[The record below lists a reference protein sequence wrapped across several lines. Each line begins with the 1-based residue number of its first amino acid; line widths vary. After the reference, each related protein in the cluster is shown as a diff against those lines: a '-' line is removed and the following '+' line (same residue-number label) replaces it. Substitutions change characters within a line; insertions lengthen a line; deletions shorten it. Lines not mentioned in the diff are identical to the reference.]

1 MATNPNDGEL
11 NLEKFYLILTRYKW
25 LIISLMIFS
34 TIFMMINLYFKPSIY
49 LSNSLIE
56 IKSKSKP
63 KMPNDILFS
72 ALSFGSSG
80 KVEKEMEIL
89 KTFLVNKKAIEALSL
104 NVKYYKSKNYKNIE
118 LYKSSPIKVNNVS
131 IYNRHAVGKEITLHP
146 HGDYFTLSVKNSL
159 KETFFKFISPNSV
172 IELDEGKKYFYDTNI
187 KNDFFE
193 LTIHKNKN
201 LNKKMKF
208 VLCGSSR
215 RIYDDI
221 IQKNLKIDQPNPNAP
236 LIEISYEDNL
246 PQRANDYINA
256 LMQSFIDISI
266 NAKNEQNNKVLRFIN
281 EQLGKIKVTLQ
292 ESENRLKTFKERNQI
307 IEPTIQAKKYIE
319 KLSELEIELS
329 ENILKKKLISN
340 LLNFSKKNE
349 NLDAIAPSMMQLN
362 DKPTLELITTLQRLQ
377 IQKSNLQTEL
387 TDQHPKL
394 ITIRQQMQHIRNK
407 ILYNL
412 KNLKS
417 LILQKNRSLKE
428 EKISYESKIE
438 SLPKEEKTIVNIN
451 RDYQVSSNMYNYLL
465 KKKTESELLIVSTLS
480 DYKIIDEAYSSS
492 EAIKPKKLLMLLI
505 APLIGLVIGIILAVI
520 FAGLNQRISS
530 HKELEDL
537 TDLPVLGLI
546 PELDNNKSKLEVFHN
561 PHSRFTESFRTLR
574 NNLIEKKPD
583 EEAKTIL
590 VTSTIA
596 DEGKTTITSNLASIC
611 QMANHKVIILNLDL
625 RKPTLHEHFN
635 LLNEKG
641 MSSYLSGK
649 DSIQDIIFATK
660 HTNLHVITSGPI
672 PLNPSELI
680 LSNRFPELLEILKS
694 RYDYIF
700 IDTAPIGLV
709 SDSIHLMKLADQNII
724 VLRENYSET
733 SFINSLNNI
742 IEKNKL
748 ENIGLVLNRSKSKIK
763 SYGYGYGYGY
773 EEKA

>member
-89 KTFLVNKKAIEALSL
+89 KTFLVNKEAIEALSL

-172 IELDEGKKYFYDTNI
+172 IELDEDKKYFYDTNI

-193 LTIHKNKN
+193 LTIHKNKS
-201 LNKKMKF
+201 LNKEMKF

-221 IQKNLKIDQPNPNAP
+221 IRKNLKIDQPNPNAP

-246 PQRANDYINA
+246 PRRANDYINA

-362 DKPTLELITTLQRLQ
+362 DQPTLELITTLQRLQ

-451 RDYQVSSNMYNYLL
+451 RDYEVSSNMYNYLL

-537 TDLPVLGLI
+537 TSLPVLGLI
-546 PELDNNKSKLEVFHN
+546 PELGNNKSKLEVFHN

-709 SDSIHLMKLADQNII
+709 SDSLHLMKLADQNII

-733 SFINSLNNI
+733 SFINSLNSI
-742 IEKNKL
+742 IEKNQL
-748 ENIGLVLNRSKSKIK
+748 DNIGLVLNRSKSKTK

-773 EEKA
+773 EE